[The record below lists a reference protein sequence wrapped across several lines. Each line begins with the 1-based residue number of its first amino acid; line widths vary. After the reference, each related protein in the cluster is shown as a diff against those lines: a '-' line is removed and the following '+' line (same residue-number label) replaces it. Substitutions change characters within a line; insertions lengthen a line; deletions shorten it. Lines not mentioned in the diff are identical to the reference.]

1 MAEPVVAAVTAT
13 ATCSVFAGT
22 DPDGVPVA
30 AVEVARRVGWLSALV
45 AQMSTRL
52 VAERWN
58 RVSLAELATG
68 VDATGR
74 RLPSNGWMALRRLG
88 WTATV
93 PDGVRVSDRVKRIAE
108 EHAARLL
115 RLAVHRDTILR
126 AIVDTWPADPRR
138 RTDTEWTALWA
149 ALPATVTRVEVRNRS
164 RHITAYRAEHGRLPA
179 SVSEAEQPPRVSGQ
193 ILLAAA
199 DRQQVTIDRDPHQ
212 PNTVL
217 LRVLLPAVEQPVS
230 YRDWQWLTL
239 PIRLPGHVP
248 AHASVHV
255 PTLRL
260 VDGRVRADLPWRIPV
275 PVALPVGHRR
285 ALGVDWGYNTLLTAV
300 VARTGTDRSGRVR
313 VLTDNRPIAFDATGA
328 CAKIQRLR
336 TVREQIHKRLD
347 HYRRLLDDHPDPHL
361 QTKRDTLAAEHA
373 HICARIRRLGQALAW
388 AAARWAIDQALA
400 AGCTAIYL
408 EDLTSMEARGLGRTW
423 NGRLS
428 GHVRGQIIDSLRH
441 LAAKYSLAVV
451 DVPAR
456 GTSSGCPRC
465 NRSLRHVAAPDRLTT
480 RGHKWAYC
488 PACQLSCD
496 RDHAAA
502 QRIAARGL
510 LGQEHVARTRAGT
523 NRTTRAID
531 TPVRAVRDK
540 HHATPRR
547 RSHPKT
553 SRLTPSRRQVPAPA
567 TPVTGQRPAGRTPQT
582 RYTGQVPT
590 TKSTPRHPLGRPTS
604 RGFHRHVT
612 ATPVTHTRRPVPR
625 LNKS

>member
-1 MAEPVVAAVTAT
+1 MATVTAT
-13 ATCSVFAGT
+13 ATCSIFAGI
-22 DPDGVPVA
+22 DRAPVA

-45 AQMSTRL
+45 QQMSTRL
-52 VAERWN
+52 VAEHWHHA
-58 RVSLAELATG
+58 SLTELAAG

-93 PDGVRVSDRVKRIAE
+93 PDGVRVSDRVRRIAK

-138 RTDTEWTALWA
+138 RTSEERAALWA
-149 ALPATVTRVEVRNRS
+149 VLPAAVTRVEVRNRS
-164 RHITAYRAEHGRLPA
+164 RHIAAFQADHGRLPT
-179 SVSEAEQPPRVSGQ
+179 SVSEAEQPPRASGQ

-217 LRVLLPAVEQPVS
+217 LRILLPVIERPAS

-239 PIRLPGHVP
+239 PIRLPAHVP
-248 AHASVHV
+248 AHASIHV

-275 PVALPVGHRR
+275 PVAPATGHRR
-285 ALGVDWGYNTLLTAV
+285 ALGMDWGYHTLLTAV
-300 VARTGTDRSGRVR
+300 VARTGTDRNDRVR
-313 VLTDNRPIAFDATGA
+313 VLTDNRPITFDATGA
-328 CAKIQRLR
+328 TAKIRRLR
-336 TVREQIHKRLD
+336 TTREHLRKRLD
-347 HYRRLLDDHPDPHL
+347 HYQRLLDGRPNPHL
-361 QTKRDTLAAEHA
+361 HAKHDTLAAEHA
-373 HICARIRRLGQALAW
+373 HVCARARRLGQALAW
-388 AAARWAIDQALA
+388 SAARWAVDHAVA
-400 AGCTAIYL
+400 AGCTAIYI
-408 EDLTSMEARGLGRTW
+408 EDLTSLEARGLGRAW

-428 GHVRGQIIDSLRH
+428 GHIRGQIVDNLRH
-441 LAAKYSLAVV
+441 LAAKHGLAVI

-465 NRSLRHVAAPDRLTT
+465 NRPLRHVAAPDRLTT

-488 PACQLSCD
+488 PACRLSCD

-510 LGQEHVARTRAGT
+510 AGQDHVARSRAGT
-523 NRTTRAID
+523 YRTTRTID

-540 HHATPRR
+540 HHATPPQR
-547 RSHPKT
+547 RSRSKT
-553 SRLTPSRRQVPAPA
+553 SRPTPSRRQVPAPA

-582 RYTGQVPT
+582 RNNTTGQVPT
-590 TKSTPRHPLGRPTS
+590 TKSTPRHPTRRPPS

-612 ATPVTHTRRPVPR
+612 ATPVTYTRRPVPR
-625 LNKS
+625 LNKP